1 MYDYKVL
8 DYRVV
13 DGDTVEFTV
22 DLGFDTYRKDHFR
35 MINYD
40 APEIFRPKTVAERE
54 GGYKVKEQM
63 QKLLDENKDSL
74 YIVSTR
80 KGKYR
85 YLATI
90 YSNKDGVMLNINE
103 QIILFMEQNHLTKEE
118 LRKVDNLTGKA

>member
-13 DGDTVEFTV
+13 DGDTVEFTI
-22 DLGFDTYRKDHFR
+22 DLGFNTYRKDHFR
-35 MINYD
+35 MTDYD
-40 APEIFRPKTVAERE
+40 APEIFRPENEKERE
-54 GGYKVKEQM
+54 GGKKVTEHM

-80 KGKYR
+80 HGKYR

-90 YSNKDGVMLNINE
+90 YSDKDGTMLNINE
-103 QIILFMEQNHLTKEE
+103 QIILFMEQNNLTKEE
-118 LRKVDNLTGKA
+118 LRKTDNLTGKA